1 MGASGWHTSEISQ
14 KHCIAVAWALPKV
27 GMHVLSI
34 TSQNLYHCSL
44 HATPRCDVRLCAGDS
59 SSCVPARFLL
69 AESEDAL
76 WVAFMGTKNARDL
89 LTNGHILMGHV
100 WPELSPDEPG
110 RAAAAHKGYLSR
122 ARGIPVEQLY
132 AEARRRGKRLV
143 LCGASQWNFNYPY
156 LHKNPRN

>member
-1 MGASGWHTSEISQ
+1 VRAS
-14 KHCIAVAWALPKV
+14 
-27 GMHVLSI
+27 
-34 TSQNLYHCSL
+34 
-44 HATPRCDVRLCAGDS
+44 DS
-59 SSCVPARFLL
+59 RSRVPARFLL

-89 LTNGHILMGHV
+89 LTNGHILMGPV

-110 RAAAAHKGYLSR
+110 SAAAAHKGYLSR

-143 LCGASQWNFNYPY
+143 LCGASRHMSTLAALTRLLYTMVVRPGWIQF
-156 LHKNPRN
+156 